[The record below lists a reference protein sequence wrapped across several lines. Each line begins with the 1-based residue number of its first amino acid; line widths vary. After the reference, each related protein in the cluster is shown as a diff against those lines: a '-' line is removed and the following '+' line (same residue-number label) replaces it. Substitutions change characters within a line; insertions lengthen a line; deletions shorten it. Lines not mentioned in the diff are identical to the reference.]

1 MDLSA
6 TIPPSSSPSL
16 SSPSDAVKKFSPEPS
31 RPPSWLASPVMSS
44 SLLSLSPPTL
54 RLKLS
59 MLRAE
64 SDRAS
69 LRTLADAG
77 EHGFGDVP
85 LRADSEP
92 LVSSL
97 LDLAW
102 ALATSRERVEPVRR
116 RLQGRKLTSDFF
128 STGPSTSSLPTSSS
142 SRSLLLLELVSVSL
156 SSIVASGAVTPILI
170 KLASIL
176 STSMVFSVC

>member
-6 TIPPSSSPSL
+6 TITPSSSPSL

-31 RPPSWLASPVMSS
+31 RPPSWLASLAMSS
-44 SLLSLSPPTL
+44 SLLSLSPPTV

-64 SDRAS
+64 RDRAS

-116 RLQGRKLTSDFF
+116 LLQGKKSAFF

-176 STSMVFSVC
+176 STSMVFYVC